1 MGMRDL
7 VIGVIVLLV
16 GIGMGVYN
24 VANPEKTFDTK
35 YFAQMGIALL
45 GGSYLIY
52 GSRKSIADLLSKF
65 KSDKK
70 EEDPEPE
77 PEPEKEEE
85 MIHDTDAEP
94 EIEEEKMLDLTLE
107 GMTGTENNDV
117 LDFICMNYLQSRF
130 SDMKSQEALDKVVE
144 LNTLLFKAKSAQET
158 RPNEPEGA
166 K

>member
-7 VIGVIVLLV
+7 VIGVIILLV

-35 YFAQMGIALL
+35 YFARMGIALL

-70 EEDPEPE
+70 EEDPE
-77 PEPEKEEE
+77 KEEE
-85 MIHDTDAEP
+85 MIHDAESKP
-94 EIEEEKMLDLTLE
+94 EPEEEKMLDLTLE
-107 GMTGTENNDV
+107 AMTGTENNDV

-144 LNTLLFKAKSAQET
+144 LNTLLFRAKSAQET